1 MDDTHTAG
9 YRIPRLKDGRLV
21 WQQYQEVGTNQHCFR
36 HLPSTKGVVEKEV
49 HLYLEKIKDYFKK
62 GGGGGGSPR

>member
-1 MDDTHTAG
+1 MA
-9 YRIPRLKDGRLV
+9 
-21 WQQYQEVGTNQHCFR
+21 TNQHCFR

-62 GGGGGGSPR
+62 GGGGGGSSSRCQ